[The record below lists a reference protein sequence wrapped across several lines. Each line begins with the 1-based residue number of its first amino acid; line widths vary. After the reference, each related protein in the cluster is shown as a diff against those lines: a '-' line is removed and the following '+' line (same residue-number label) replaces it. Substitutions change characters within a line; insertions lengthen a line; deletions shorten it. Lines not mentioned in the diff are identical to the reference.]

1 MKILNLMNKKKLTA
15 QGSITVFMTFIFM
28 IILSL
33 ILAIFENTRIISSTG
48 YMKNASLSAEKTLF
62 GDYNLELYKEYGLFG
77 YGGYNGIDYDDM
89 CQEFREIVK
98 KNLCVKPENA
108 LLTYTDIYK
117 IKSIAVKTEKS
128 QGFKDGDNWDRQIKA
143 CLVNDTVDEIAD
155 KIKNK
160 HSEDGTYDE
169 KEVYKKL
176 DDADSYETGKYKEK
190 YADKNEKGSDEKQG
204 KTEIENSDKD
214 GNKSEKNDKTEAQ
227 KDKADK
233 KRNDME
239 DADIGN
245 PLEMFK
251 ELVQNGY
258 LSLVCDISEVSNE
271 SIEKAL
277 VEDGYVSEEKKVK
290 ENVLSE
296 RSKKNKAGKNVLS
309 EDGEKKISKSKKHE
323 KTEGYES
330 AGSFLKNIFSNTD
343 MQDTDFKAI
352 GSCGTN
358 KLSEMIYAEK
368 KLTSYAKS
376 SASAVDYGMEYL
388 ICGKENERD
397 NLTGVINRIISMRM
411 LINFA
416 IISKDEVIKAKALAT
431 ATAIAG
437 ITGIEPVIKGVQYAI
452 IAILA
457 FEESCIDTAALLDG
471 KKIPLLKNTTDI
483 KIKYEEICTVSG
495 GFFREKA
502 RQYQES
508 DGKITANFIDYREYL
523 FAFLAVV
530 PEEKIKS
537 RLFDIIQH
545 DLRTR
550 YNESFR
556 IHDCIVAADY
566 NITYSMKFAFP
577 FLWNMYGKDLKYK
590 KFRRQ
595 VSVSHRYG

>member
-77 YGGYNGIDYDDM
+77 YGGYNGLDYDDM

-117 IKSIAVKTEKS
+117 IKNITVKTEKS

-143 CLVNDTVDEIAD
+143 CLVSDTVDEIAD

-190 YADKNEKGSDEKQG
+190 YSDKNEKGSEEKQG

-214 GNKSEKNDKTEAQ
+214 GNKSEKNDKTEA
-227 KDKADK
+227 KRDKADE

-271 SIEKAL
+271 NIEKAL

-296 RSKKNKAGKNVLS
+296 SSKKNKAGKNVLL
-309 EDGEKKISKSKKHE
+309 
-323 KTEGYES
+323 EGIE
-330 AGSFLKNIFSNTD
+330 
-343 MQDTDFKAI
+343 
-352 GSCGTN
+352 TN
-358 KLSEMIYAEK
+358 KVRK
-368 KLTSYAKS
+368 N
-376 SASAVDYGMEYL
+376 V
-388 ICGKENERD
+388 
-397 NLTGVINRIISMRM
+397 
-411 LINFA
+411 
-416 IISKDEVIKAKALAT
+416 
-431 ATAIAG
+431 
-437 ITGIEPVIKGVQYAI
+437 
-452 IAILA
+452 
-457 FEESCIDTAALLDG
+457 LLDR
-471 KKIPLLKNTTDI
+471 K
-483 KIKYEEICTVSG
+483 S
-495 GFFREKA
+495 
-502 RQYQES
+502 
-508 DGKITANFIDYREYL
+508 
-523 FAFLAVV
+523 VV
-530 PEEKIKS
+530 
-537 RLFDIIQH
+537 
-545 DLRTR
+545 
-550 YNESFR
+550 
-556 IHDCIVAADY
+556 
-566 NITYSMKFAFP
+566 
-577 FLWNMYGKDLKYK
+577 
-590 KFRRQ
+590 
-595 VSVSHRYG
+595 